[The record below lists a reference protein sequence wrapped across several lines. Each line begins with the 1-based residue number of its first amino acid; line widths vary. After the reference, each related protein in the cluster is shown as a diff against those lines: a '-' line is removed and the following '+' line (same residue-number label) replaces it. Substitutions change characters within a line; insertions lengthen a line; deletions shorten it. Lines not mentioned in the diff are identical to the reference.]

1 MLTGHTSTVS
11 YIQTSRDHSHGMTI
25 ASGSYDH
32 TIRLYDGETG
42 AWLSSYDT
50 SSMVNCFFMDSQR
63 VIAPSRHGPYQL
75 ASLSVWDV
83 RSNRPAVNLSNGESG
98 EIFSMGVCGDVVVT
112 GSTSAVQVITSNP
125 FGTRRNDWNA
135 VNVTLRASTFQP
147 VGRQWVSPRESTTQ
161 IALSQTFLRI
171 ILIIIAVMGFA
182 CCWVWLLYA
191 DADGKEGAGQLC
203 ALRRYEDRRRRG

>member
-1 MLTGHTSTVS
+1 MCVWNIQRRERVHVLTGHTSTVS
-11 YIQTSRDHSHGMTI
+11 YIQTIRDQSHGMTI

-83 RSNRPAVNLSNGESG
+83 RSNRPAVHMSNGESG

-112 GSTSAVQVITSNP
+112 GSTSAVQVITPNP

-135 VNVTLRASTFQP
+135 VNVTLFECLHIPACRPGHYGPPLAKEERAQ
-147 VGRQWVSPRESTTQ
+147 RK
-161 IALSQTFLRI
+161 LR
-171 ILIIIAVMGFA
+171 FT
-182 CCWVWLLYA
+182 
-191 DADGKEGAGQLC
+191 
-203 ALRRYEDRRRRG
+203 R